1 MSSLSQGSSCTL
13 NTQLVFNKGKS
24 NYNFSDLDEL
34 YKVDASYK
42 VGDNN
47 YIGLVFRANV
57 DTSEE
62 ETNITDFGNGISY
75 DFTENK
81 WVLLKNTLYNKL
93 IVSNG
98 ITKSMTFDS
107 DFVSTVSSDGQYG
120 DILRSS
126 ISINKLK
133 DIPADKWRE
142 LLDKNI
148 NTDFYDNS
156 GTTQYSNAV
165 LDKTDP
171 VFISSQTLDI
181 SNPYQ
186 LWPCFIVATLDNT
199 QPCYLNNIQFINSS
213 SSVKKVIKSASSDEF
228 DYTMTKDSNGG
239 KTNIAI
245 NWNKWDNNMSGNINY
260 KVLYFP
266 V

>member
-1 MSSLSQGSSCTL
+1 MSSLSQGSSCTI
-13 NTQLVFNKGKS
+13 NAQLIFNKRKP
-24 NYNFSDLDEL
+24 NYNFSDLDDL
-34 YKVDASYK
+34 YKVDASYNI
-42 VGDNN
+42 GANN
-47 YIGLVFRANV
+47 YIGLVFRANI
-57 DTSEE
+57 DTSED

-93 IVSNG
+93 IVPNG
-98 ITKSMTFDS
+98 ISKSMTFDS
-107 DFVSTVSSDGQYG
+107 DFISTVSSDGQYG

-133 DIPADKWRE
+133 DIPAGKWRE
-142 LLDKNI
+142 LLDKNT
-148 NTDFYDNS
+148 NTDFYTNG
-156 GTTQYSNAV
+156 GTVQYSNAV

-171 VFISSQTLDI
+171 AFIASQTLDI

-199 QPCYLNNIQFINSS
+199 QPCCLNDIQFINSS
-213 SSVKKVIKSASSDEF
+213 SSVNKVIKSASSDEF
-228 DYTMTKDSNGG
+228 DYNMTKDSNTG
-239 KTNIAI
+239 KTNITI
-245 NWNKWDNNMSGNINY
+245 NWKKWDNSMSGNVNC